1 MKNCYTCV
9 RKNVIKSDKDNEIW
23 FCPSFHR
30 EKCLYGE
37 HTYFPPVNKSKV
49 ETKIVSVPKAPNSD
63 IILIFIPRFKAFAT
77 KKPVTEYWQKLHEKI
92 FTLKTIYENEKGTM
106 RRISKEL
113 NIPYSSLL
121 YYVNRYKD
129 SEENKDGYYKK
140 FYK

>member
-1 MKNCYTCV
+1 MKNCCTCV
-9 RKNVIKSDKDNEIW
+9 RKNVIKSSKNNEIW
-23 FCPSFHR
+23 FCPSFHK

-37 HTYFPPVNKSKV
+37 HTYFPPVNKPKI
-49 ETKIVSVPKAPNSD
+49 EAKIVSKPKAPNSD
-63 IILIFIPRFKAFAT
+63 IILIFIPRFKIFPT

-92 FTLKTIYENEKGTM
+92 FTLRAIYKRGAM
-106 RRISKEL
+106 HRISKEL

-121 YYVNRYKD
+121 FYTSRYKY